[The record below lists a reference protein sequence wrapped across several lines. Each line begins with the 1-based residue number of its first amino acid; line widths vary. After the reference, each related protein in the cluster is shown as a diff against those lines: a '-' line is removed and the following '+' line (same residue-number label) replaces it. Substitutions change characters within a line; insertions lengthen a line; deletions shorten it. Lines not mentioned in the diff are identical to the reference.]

1 MRRRMPSA
9 ARTEILEKA
18 YTDLVGERDRLRD
31 ARAGFTARLGPLPAA
46 AAIVIGLAGS
56 AAGKANAWWIVEAAV
71 LLALLIFVSTVYSG
85 LPPYRLLRAAHQ
97 PFFEPGPV
105 ESDKQLAFGLGA
117 RDPETWLERKIKLEQ
132 QICGP
137 LRRTQPVRLG
147 MDVKNLQEALDV
159 ERSAF
164 MLVQLLFAEIIL
176 VLVAGLAM
184 RGVAFP
190 VQAGIGGGIALA
202 TAAGLFLARRRWGF
216 LRGLRER
223 RTRVVHSH
231 DAPGRQ

>member
-9 ARTEILEKA
+9 AQVEILEKA
-18 YTDLVGERDRLRD
+18 YTDLIGERDRLRD

-71 LLALLIFVSTVYSG
+71 MLALLIFVSTAYSR
-85 LPPYRLLRAAHQ
+85 LPPYRLLRAEHQ
-97 PFFEPGPV
+97 GSFQPGPAPSG
-105 ESDKQLAFGLGA
+105 EPLAFGLGA
-117 RDPETWLERKIKLEQ
+117 RDLDTWFRRKIELEQ
-132 QICGP
+132 EICGP
-137 LRRTQPVRLG
+137 LQRTQQFCLTMGVR
-147 MDVKNLQEALDV
+147 NLQEALDV

-164 MLVQLLFAEIIL
+164 VLVQLLFAEIIL
-176 VLVAGLAM
+176 VLVCGLAM

-202 TAAGLFLARRRWGF
+202 TAAGLVVARRRWGF
-216 LRGLRER
+216 LRGLMSG
-223 RTRVVHSH
+223 RTRVVGSR
-231 DAPGRQ
+231 DASGRQ

>member
-1 MRRRMPSA
+1 MRRRMRSA

-71 LLALLIFVSTVYSG
+71 LLALLIFVSTAYSG
-85 LPPYRLLRAAHQ
+85 LPPYRLLRGEHQ
-97 PFFEPGPV
+97 KSFEPGPGRSG
-105 ESDKQLAFGLGA
+105 EQLAFGRGA
-117 RDPETWLERKIKLEQ
+117 PDLETWLMRKIELEQ
-132 QICGP
+132 KICGP
-137 LRRTQPVRLG
+137 LERTQPFCLK
-147 MDVKNLQEALDV
+147 MDVKTLQEALDV

-164 MLVQLLFAEIIL
+164 VLVQLIFAEIIL
-176 VLVAGLAM
+176 VLVCGLAM

-190 VQAGIGGGIALA
+190 GAGRHRRRNRARIGG
-202 TAAGLFLARRRWGF
+202 RS
-216 LRGLRER
+216 LRGTPPLGASPRLVEC
-223 RTRVVHSH
+223 
-231 DAPGRQ
+231 AG

>member
-1 MRRRMPSA
+1 MHRQMPSA
-9 ARTEILEKA
+9 GRAEILDKA
-18 YTDLVGERDRLRD
+18 YTDLIAERDRLRD

-71 LLALLIFVSTVYSG
+71 MLALLIFVSTAYSG

-97 PFFEPGPV
+97 GSFEPGPARSG
-105 ESDKQLAFGLGA
+105 ETLAFGLGA
-117 RDPETWLERKIKLEQ
+117 PDLEAWLNQKIELEQ
-132 QICGP
+132 KICGP
-137 LRRTQPVRLG
+137 LQRTQPQCLR
-147 MDVKNLQEALDV
+147 MDVRNLQEALDV

-164 MLVQLLFAEIIL
+164 VLVQLLFAEIIL
-176 VLVAGLAM
+176 VLVCGLAM

-202 TAAGLFLARRRWGF
+202 TAAGLVVARRRWGF
-216 LRGLRER
+216 LRRSGD
-223 RTRVVHSH
+223 SA
-231 DAPGRQ
+231 D